1 MKLFIRIP
9 VPLKPFLA
17 IYMETAKILSD
28 HPGVEAR
35 IEFINGHVDLQLMAS
50 QWLTWEI
57 RDLGIV
63 FLYGA
68 LPRARRGALETIGG
82 IEEGMDG

>member
-1 MKLFIRIP
+1 MTASDYHWPSSRTQGKNVLSRYGMLVFLEIIHMKLFIRIP

-28 HPGVEAR
+28 HPGIEAR

-50 QWLTWEI
+50 QWLTWEN
-57 RDLGIV
+57 
-63 FLYGA
+63 
-68 LPRARRGALETIGG
+68 
-82 IEEGMDG
+82 